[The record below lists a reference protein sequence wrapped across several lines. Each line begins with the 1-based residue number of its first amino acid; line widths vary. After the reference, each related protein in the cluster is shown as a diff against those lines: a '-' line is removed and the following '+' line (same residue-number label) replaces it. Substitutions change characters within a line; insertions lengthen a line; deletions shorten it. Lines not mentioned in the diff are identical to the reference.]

1 MQSTQAQDLLNSL
14 TRRSDVA
21 VAMLLVAIIFMMI
34 LPMPTL
40 LIDMLIGLNMSIAI
54 LLLMLAIYISHP
66 LAFSS
71 FPSVLL
77 LSTLFRLSLS
87 IATTRL
93 ILLEA
98 DAGKIIQTFGEFV
111 VGGNLIVG
119 LVVFLIITIVQF
131 IVITKGS
138 ERIAEVSA
146 RFSLDAMPGKQMSID
161 SDLRAGVIT
170 LAEARHRRETL
181 EKESQLY
188 GAMDGAMKF
197 VKGDAIAGLII
208 ILVNILGGLSIG
220 TMQRDMTMGEAL
232 EIYSILTIGDGLVS
246 QIPALFIS
254 ITAGIIVTRVRVE
267 DDSNLGGDIGK
278 QILGQPAALLAASGI
293 VAAMGLVPGFPTA
306 VFFFL
311 GILLGITGFALH
323 KVQHRIDFAEA
334 EITTVIGQ
342 QEGVGSKPEQV
353 SGTDAKMAL
362 EDMQPLSPVL
372 VELPIQVKDLFSL
385 EALNQEFMRVRRDF
399 YLDMGVPLPGISI
412 RRIEQLREGV
422 YRISVRGIPV
432 VQGKLQ
438 TLDADKT
445 ESGQISKTPEQDSSP
460 EKISSELVAGKPPGP
475 LQTSDNIRNISYH
488 LAYILRKH
496 APEFIGIQEVH
507 TLYSKLE
514 QAGYIALVR
523 EAQKAVSTPKTVDI
537 LRRLLTEG
545 ISIRDLRQ
553 ILGTMVEYGEQEKD
567 PAMLTERVRMGLG
580 RQLTYTFTN
589 GTGVLPVYMFA
600 PETEKLLQNSLRQT
614 PNGTFFALS
623 PDDTQRFAET
633 LRELEEEHGKN
644 GVRPVILSSLDLRRH
659 VRRHVETAI
668 NMPELPVLSIQ
679 ELTSNVSLKPVGEIR
694 LT

>member
-1 MQSTQAQDLLNSL
+1 MSSAQKQSFLQAI
-14 TRRSDVA
+14 TKRSDLA
-21 VAMLLVAIIFMMI
+21 VAFLLVAIIFMMI

-40 LIDMLIGLNMSIAI
+40 LIDALIGLNMSIAI
-54 LLLMLAIYISHP
+54 LLLMLSIYIPHP

-98 DAGKIIQTFGEFV
+98 DAGQIIQTFGEFV

-170 LAEARHRRETL
+170 MAEARHRRENL

-208 ILVNILGGLSIG
+208 ILVNILGGLAIG
-220 TMQRDMTMGEAL
+220 SMQRGMAMGEAL
-232 EIYSILTIGDGLVS
+232 EVYSILTIGDGLVA

-254 ITAGIIVTRVRVE
+254 ITAGIIVTRVRVDDE
-267 DDSNLGGDIGK
+267 DNLGGDIGK
-278 QILGQPAALLAASGI
+278 QLLGQPPALLAASGI

-306 VFFFL
+306 VFLFL
-311 GILLGITGFALH
+311 GILIGFTGFVLR
-323 KVQHRIDFAEA
+323 KVQSRMEFAEEDVTA
-334 EITTVIGQ
+334 VIGQ
-342 QEGVGSKPEQV
+342 QEAGSLEKTAT
-353 SGTDAKMAL
+353 TDAQMAL

-372 VELPIQVKDLFSL
+372 LELPVTANTLFSL
-385 EALNQEFMRVRRDF
+385 EALNQEFMQIRRDF
-399 YLDMGVPLPGISI
+399 YLDMGVPLPGISM
-412 RRIEQLREGV
+412 RRTPQMDNNN
-422 YRISVRGIPV
+422 YSISIRGIPV
-432 VQGKLQ
+432 TQGQLSATNEASAPAQ
-438 TLDADKT
+438 LPADSDT
-445 ESGQISKTPEQDSSP
+445 AEPASN
-460 EKISSELVAGKPPGP
+460 ELARTNTAAPR
-475 LQTSDNIRNISYH
+475 DNVRNISQH

-496 APEFIGIQEVH
+496 ASEFIGIQEVH

-514 QAGYIALVR
+514 QAGYIELVR
-523 EAQKAVSTPKTVDI
+523 EAQRAVTTPKVVDI
-537 LRRLLTEG
+537 MQRLLDEG

-553 ILGTMVEYGEQEKD
+553 ILGTMVEHSEIEKD
-567 PAMLTERVRMGLG
+567 STILTERVRMSLK
-580 RQLTYTFTN
+580 RQITYAFTN
-589 GTGVLPVYMFA
+589 GTGMLPVYMLA
-600 PETEKLLQNSLRQT
+600 PDTEKQLQNSLRQT

-623 PDDTQRFAET
+623 PELAQNFTQ
-633 LRELEEEHGKN
+633 LLKELEEKN
-644 GVRPVILSSLDLRRH
+644 ANSKVRPVILSNFELRRH
-659 VRRHVETAI
+659 IRQHVMSSI
-668 NMPELPVLSIQ
+668 GELPVISVQ
-679 ELTSNVSLKPVGEIR
+679 ELTPNVSLQPVGEIR
-694 LT
+694 L

>member
-1 MQSTQAQDLLNSL
+1 MQSTQAQDLLNAL

-40 LIDMLIGLNMSIAI
+40 LIDTLIGLNMGIAI

-98 DAGKIIQTFGEFV
+98 DAGQIIQTFGEFV

-208 ILVNILGGLSIG
+208 ILVNILGGLAIG
-220 TMQRDMTMGEAL
+220 TMQRGMAMGDAL
-232 EIYSILTIGDGLVS
+232 QVYSILTIGDGLVA

-293 VAAMGLVPGFPTA
+293 VAAMGLVPGFPTP

-311 GILLGITGFALH
+311 GILLGITGFALY
-323 KVQHRIDFAEA
+323 KVQNRIDFADA
-334 EITTVIGQ
+334 EVTTIIGQ
-342 QEGVGSKPEQV
+342 EGITKPEQLT
-353 SGTDAKMAL
+353 GTDAKMAL

-372 VELPIQVKDLFSL
+372 VELPVQAKDLFSL
-385 EALNQEFMRVRRDF
+385 EALNQEFVRIRREF
-399 YLDMGVPLPGISI
+399 YLDMGVPLPGISM
-412 RRIEQLREGV
+412 RRIEQMENGA

-432 VQGKLQ
+432 AQGQLQ
-438 TLDADKT
+438 TVNTTNADNT
-445 ESGQISKTPEQDSSP
+445 QAAVTAAEPEQAGNELVTGKTAVPRQTSGNISN
-460 EKISSELVAGKPPGP
+460 ISS
-475 LQTSDNIRNISYH
+475 H

-496 APEFIGIQEVH
+496 ASEFIGIQEIH

-514 QAGYIALVR
+514 QAGYLELVR
-523 EAQKAVSTPKTVDI
+523 EIQKAVTTPKVVDI
-537 LRRLLTEG
+537 FRRLLDEG

-553 ILGTMVEYGEQEKD
+553 ILGTLIEYGETEKD
-567 PAMLTERVRMGLG
+567 TAMLTERVRMGLK
-580 RQLTYTFTN
+580 RQLAYTFTN
-589 GTGVLPVYMFA
+589 GTGVLPVYLFA
-600 PETEKLLQNSLRQT
+600 PETEKALQNSLRQT

-623 PDDTQRFAET
+623 PDDARKLADT
-633 LRELEEEHGKN
+633 LRELEEKHAKN
-644 GVRPVILSSLDLRRH
+644 DVRPVILSNLDLRRH
-659 VRRHVETAI
+659 IRRHVETAI
-668 NMPELPVLSIQ
+668 SMPDLPVLSVQ
-679 ELTSNVSLKPVGEIR
+679 ELTSNISLQPVGEIR
-694 LT
+694 LS